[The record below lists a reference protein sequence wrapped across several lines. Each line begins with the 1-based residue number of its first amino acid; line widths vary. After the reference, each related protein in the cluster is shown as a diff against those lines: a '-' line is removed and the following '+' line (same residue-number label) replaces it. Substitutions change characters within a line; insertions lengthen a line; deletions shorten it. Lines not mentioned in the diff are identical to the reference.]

1 LKGQERKTF
10 QLNGRF
16 FISKNLLKIMS
27 TNKECEYYDKD
38 CGFVKFRKKA
48 GSTIEDNPY
57 AIPLPENGDC
67 GIEYEKCLRVLAE
80 KFPHLNAVGN
90 PIRMDE
96 ESPSSSTEL
105 SVGLKK

>member
-1 LKGQERKTF
+1 
-10 QLNGRF
+10 
-16 FISKNLLKIMS
+16 MS

-48 GSTIEDNPY
+48 GSTIEHNHI
-57 AIPLPENGDC
+57 AKPLPENGDC
-67 GIEYEKCLRVLAE
+67 GIEYDKCLRVLAL
-80 KFPHLNAVGN
+80 KYPHLNAVGN

-96 ESPSSSTEL
+96 PNPSTSTEF